1 MNDEQQRQKRRAKTL
16 DERLSSDPQLKER
29 VHQIADLRDELI
41 AQGCSLDEVEAA
53 VVEQIRLLGKELL
66 GSIAQQKC
74 DASAQQAIQKNPLLS
89 RDSKKI
95 KMADDSW
102 AGAGHRTGITGG
114 ASRGSTSALLPGGWA
129 ENWRVLQTI
138 GAGADGFWS

>member
-89 RDSKKI
+89 RDSKK
-95 KMADDSW
+95 
-102 AGAGHRTGITGG
+102 
-114 ASRGSTSALLPGGWA
+114 
-129 ENWRVLQTI
+129 N
-138 GAGADGFWS
+138 